1 MVKHLTEA
9 LTCARWSIQDDTFG
23 GLNSHFF
30 IILWMC
36 ERQLHWLLYE
46 TTEHVTASRLI
57 QVTNVNIRRI
67 QFKHWFVAAS
77 VEWCGHY
84 LIICMTFSNLMVLL
98 DSHRTEKFIKK
109 LLKSQYSQEQESN
122 HCDCYFLAKGNS
134 CHNKTSWMKQSGVA
148 ERSQLII
155 VPPNNHCF
163 QTRGSRL
170 KSFSLSIFNKHIG
183 FQVTAEQV
191 EEGF

>member
-57 QVTNVNIRRI
+57 QVTNVNIQPVLNDVAI
-67 QFKHWFVAAS
+67 TWLYAWHSLIWWFCS
-77 VEWCGHY
+77 TLTG
-84 LIICMTFSNLMVLL
+84 LKNSL
-98 DSHRTEKFIKK
+98 KK

-163 QTRGSRL
+163 QTRGSRF

-191 EEGF
+191 EVGF